1 MQILAITLSVGLS
14 WLFIFLGFVLVIKD
28 YNRRIESLCDTWCS
42 TYDIQRSLETRLH
55 VLEQQYAALIDK
67 EVCPIDKADKI
78 VLSADSD
85 PGDV

>member
-14 WLFIFLGFVLVIKD
+14 WLFIFLGL
-28 YNRRIESLCDTWCS
+28 
-42 TYDIQRSLETRLH
+42 RSLETRLY

-67 EVCPIDKADKI
+67 EVIPGDKADQI
-78 VLSADSD
+78 DLPADSD